1 MNRKRLI
8 RILGTIILV
17 EFAAMLPPLGIS
29 MYTRD
34 QSGVRGFL
42 LTLLIM
48 LILSGIML
56 LYSRNAGRKMS
67 TWEDVICTGLCWV
80 ALSVLGALPLFLSG
94 QVPDFVDSLFEI
106 TSGFTTTGASV
117 ISDIEK
123 LGKGV
128 IFWRSFSHWLGGMG
142 VLAFFLAILPAKG
155 NDNGYAMNLLLS
167 ESPGP
172 MVSKIVPR
180 LKEST
185 EILYM
190 IYIGLTVLDIIFLL
204 IAKMPVFDAFCI
216 AFGTAGT
223 GGFAVLNSGFATYTV
238 LAQNVTTVFMILFG
252 INFSLFYLLLIRRF
266 RNVFRDEEVRLYF
279 GIIFV
284 SIIVITINMIGKTQD
299 TATLGETVK
308 NVAFTVGSIITT
320 TGFSTADF
328 DGWNSLSK
336 AILFLLMIVGAT
348 AGSTGGGLKVS
359 RLLVLYKAHKR
370 TTHNRLYP
378 DEVKVIKLNG
388 EMLSERTIVSVESY
402 LVIYFIIIAISFI
415 LVSADPVNYSFET
428 NLSAVIATFNNIG
441 PGFGKVG
448 PTANFSGYS
457 MFSKIVMTVDMLLG
471 RLEIYPILAL
481 FAFNSLRRKY

>member
-1 MNRKRLI
+1 MNRKRLV
-8 RILGTIILV
+8 RILGTIVLV

-34 QSGVRGFL
+34 ESAVRGFL
-42 LTLLIM
+42 LSMLIM
-48 LILSGIML
+48 LFLAAAML
-56 LYSRNAGRKMS
+56 IYSQKAGRKMS

-80 ALSVLGALPLFLSG
+80 ELSILGALPLFLSG

-123 LGKGV
+123 LGKG
-128 IFWRSFSHWLGGMG
+128 ILFWRSFSHWLGGMG

-155 NDNGYAMNLLLS
+155 NDNGYAMDLMRS

-180 LKEST
+180 LKESS
-185 EILYM
+185 EILYL
-190 IYIGLTVLDIIFLL
+190 IYMGLTALNIIFLL

-223 GGFAVLNSGFATYTV
+223 GGFAILNSGLSTYTV
-238 LAQNVTTVFMILFG
+238 FAQTVTTVFMILFG
-252 INFSLFYLLLIRRF
+252 VNFSLFYLLLTRRF
-266 RNVFRDEEVRLYF
+266 RDAFRNEEVRLYF

-284 SIIVITINMIGKTQD
+284 SIVIITVNMAGKTAD
-299 TATLGETVK
+299 TATWGDTIK
-308 NVAFTVGSIITT
+308 NAAFTVSSIITT

-328 DGWNSLSK
+328 DKWHSLSK

-359 RLLVLYKAHKR
+359 RLLVLYKAHQR

-378 DEVKVIKLNG
+378 DEVKMVKLNG
-388 EMLSERTIVSVESY
+388 EKLSERTIASVESY
-402 LVIYFIIIAISFI
+402 LAIYFIIIAVSFVI
-415 LVSADPVNYSFET
+415 ISADPVNYSFET
-428 NLSAVIATFNNIG
+428 NLSAIVATFNNIG
-441 PGFGKVG
+441 PGFGNVG
-448 PTANFSGYS
+448 PSGNFGDYS
-457 MFSKIVMTVDMLLG
+457 VVSKLVMTIDMLLG
-471 RLEIYPILAL
+471 RLEIYPILVL
-481 FAFNSLRRKY
+481 LTFKSLRRKY

>member
-17 EFAAMLPPLGIS
+17 EFAAMLPSLGIS

-42 LTLLIM
+42 LSMLIM
-48 LILSGIML
+48 LVLASVML
-56 LYSRNAGRKMS
+56 AYSHKAGRKMS

-80 ALSVLGALPLFLSG
+80 ELSLLGALPLFLSG

-123 LGKGV
+123 LGKGI

-155 NDNGYAMNLLLS
+155 NDNGYAMDLLRS

-185 EILYM
+185 EILYL
-190 IYIGLTVLDIIFLL
+190 IYIGLTALNIIFLI
-204 IAKMPVFDAFCI
+204 IAKMPLFDAFCI

-252 INFSLFYLLLIRRF
+252 INFSLFYLLLTRRF
-266 RNVFRDEEVRLYF
+266 KEVFCDEEARLYF

-284 SIIVITINMIGKTQD
+284 SIAIITFNMVGKTTD
-299 TATLGETVK
+299 TATLGETIK
-308 NVAFTVGSIITT
+308 NAAFTVGSIITT

-328 DGWNSLSK
+328 DSWNSLSK

-359 RLLVLYKAHKR
+359 RLLVLYKVHQR

-378 DEVKVIKLNG
+378 DEVKVVKLNG
-388 EMLSERTIVSVESY
+388 EKLSERTIASVESY
-402 LVIYFIIIAISFI
+402 IAIYFIIIAVSFI
-415 LVSADPVNYSFET
+415 LVSADPINYSFET
-428 NLSAVIATFNNIG
+428 NLSAIVATFNNIG

-448 PTANFSGYS
+448 PTGNFGDYS
-457 MFSKIVMTVDMLLG
+457 MISKLVMTVDMLLG

-481 FAFNSLRRKY
+481 LTFKSLRRKY

>member
-155 NDNGYAMNLLLS
+155 NDNGYAMNLLRS

-266 RNVFRDEEVRLYF
+266 RNVFRDEEIRLYF

-388 EMLSERTIVSVESY
+388 EMLSERIIVSVESY